1 MIEHSHSV
9 IYVCCTLY
17 YRWNFFM
24 NVIVVLKTLNQ
35 KTTSCGLLSLG
46 GLVIVCDISLLAKI
60 LITV

>member
-1 MIEHSHSV
+1 
-9 IYVCCTLY
+9 
-17 YRWNFFM
+17 M

-60 LITV
+60 